1 MTQSELARCLEDND
15 FRGFEDALESA
26 VEIGYNLDE
35 QYGKEV
41 GYKTILHLALD
52 EDDHDTTRYIQ
63 ALLNSGKNIYP
74 TKIFFNLPKIF
85 PGASARHFNTHLY
98 SAPLH
103 VAAED
108 VNLDNVKMLLQDKQN
123 KGDVNALNKLGL
135 TPIHILLAKL
145 MEFAVWQNKAAN
157 SRPNKVTWQLFNHSL
172 LNQPPFADD

>member
-74 TKIFFNLPKIF
+74 TKIFLIYQKYLQAPA
-85 PGASARHFNTHLY
+85 PGTSTRTCTAR
-98 SAPLH
+98 
-103 VAAED
+103 
-108 VNLDNVKMLLQDKQN
+108 
-123 KGDVNALNKLGL
+123 
-135 TPIHILLAKL
+135 
-145 MEFAVWQNKAAN
+145 
-157 SRPNKVTWQLFNHSL
+157 RCTWRRRT
-172 LNQPPFADD
+172 